1 MGCSYSSPL
10 SKKRLKY
17 RYLTPGVGV
26 GGCKGV
32 GGGKDD
38 IVSLCR
44 ERKRLVK
51 KVVKQRHA
59 FADAHCKYF
68 ESLSAVAASVA
79 VFVSQYSSST
89 SKLFIAFGS
98 SDSTAI
104 PQSNS
109 ISRIPGSSGEN
120 GIEEE
125 ERENGVCEFFYGAV
139 EEECKWDFFN
149 VVDEKKKV
157 EEKRQIKEELKEV
170 KQGNEN
176 GREIKEDLKKGKQ
189 GNEKGNGRE
198 LLEALKNLEEYF
210 LRAFDSGKEVSKM
223 LEVTTISSYPD
234 IKENA
239 SRKRSISSR
248 SSSCKS
254 FLSSSS
260 RSTSSTW
267 AESGGD
273 RKSLL
278 SCSSDISLTVKEN
291 RNDLDGRCGMV
302 SGSHSFTLGRL
313 YAWEKKLYHEV
324 KAGLQTQKIY
334 KKKCSQLQQKDVE
347 GDDLCPSKAS
357 SEVTGLYHLM
367 LVALQRAESIS
378 NQIEKVRD
386 EELHPQLF
394 ELLHGLT
401 RTWKSMSETHDLQR
415 KIMREINSFSCPEH
429 RKFSIDSHCLAAHQ
443 LEAAIQDWQSSFSDY
458 VSTQKAYVKSL
469 LGWLSKFI
477 DAESE
482 YHYASRFSLPP
493 MRFNGP
499 PLIVTCKSWSTS
511 LERLPDKSVKHA
523 MKSLGKDLQ
532 ALWVQQGLEQQ
543 QKRKVDGLDKELN
556 RKIRT
561 LGKTED
567 KALVAKYTAFHKVE
581 EQTESLGEKE
591 QLEMFKQKVETEKE
605 RYHSSMQETKRIT
618 MNSLQMG
625 FSSVFESLAD
635 FSRASAKVYAN
646 LVTYSH
652 NANGLKRA

>member
-157 EEKRQIKEELKEV
+157 EEKRQIKEELKE
-170 KQGNEN
+170 
-176 GREIKEDLKKGKQ
+176 
-189 GNEKGNGRE
+189 
-198 LLEALKNLEEYF
+198 
-210 LRAFDSGKEVSKM
+210 EVSKM